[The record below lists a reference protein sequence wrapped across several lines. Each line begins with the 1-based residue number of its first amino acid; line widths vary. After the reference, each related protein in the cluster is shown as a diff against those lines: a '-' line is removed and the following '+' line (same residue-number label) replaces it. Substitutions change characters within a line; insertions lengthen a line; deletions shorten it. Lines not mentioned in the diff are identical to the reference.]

1 MTNQQKAG
9 GVLPEDTE
17 AVYVD
22 YKEPLTKVKGGYGY
36 LGVLC
41 TNKTETHLQCHECG
55 LFFRHLGAHVQRGHG
70 IKADQYREKY
80 QLRKTTGLVPRATH
94 EAMKRRVENA
104 DSLTKL
110 KRITGLRK
118 GAAKLE
124 QMKREGYRKR
134 QPYSLENKNKNGTC
148 PAQLL
153 DKIKLLAKD
162 LGYTPSQLEFGKA
175 YKTGHIEAV
184 YRTYGSWTNAV
195 RIAGLKPKGQGRQP
209 LYSQEIL
216 INIMRDYYDRYGRQ
230 PSYNDFVKTRGVPSH
245 TNLYKYFGSY
255 SKAIQAA
262 FNNYETSKS

>member
-1 MTNQQKAG
+1 M
-9 GVLPEDTE
+9 PEDTE

-22 YKEPLTKVKGGYGY
+22 YKEPLTKVKKGYGFM
-36 LGVLC
+36 GVLC
-41 TNKTETHLQCHECG
+41 TNKQETHLQCHECG
-55 LFFRHLGAHVQRGHG
+55 LFFKNLGVHTKSHSMS
-70 IKADQYREKY
+70 ADEYRQKY
-80 QLRKTTGLVPRATH
+80 ELRRTTGLVPPKVH
-94 EAMKRRVENA
+94 EAMVRRVQNA